1 MHRKGQFIMAKRKIL
16 LIGGTGTISSA
27 ITERLAK
34 DPAWEVTLLNR
45 GKRGIPVPENVNVL
59 LGDINDEAAAAELLK
74 DTKWDA
80 VGDFITYR
88 PEQAESRIRL
98 FAGKTRQ
105 YLFISTC
112 MAYNTPPSSPFMTEG
127 MLQKNE
133 YSVYAKDKIACE
145 QVFLKAFREQDFP
158 ITIVRPS
165 HTYSL
170 RSIPFSLE
178 SPKGSWPV
186 ISRMLRGKPIIQPGD
201 GSSLWVITLNEDFA
215 KGYTGL
221 VGNPH
226 AIGEAVHITTDEV
239 LTWDQMAEAV
249 ADELGVPYKPY
260 YIPTDVI
267 AALAPGVGESLNGD
281 KRHSVIYD
289 NSKLKRLVPGYQ
301 ATVSFREGVR
311 RALEVILNDERLRPE
326 DPEFDKWCDELIG
339 IYEKALKEAKEKL
352 TYLK

>member
-1 MHRKGQFIMAKRKIL
+1 MKGKTVMAARKIL

-27 ITERLAK
+27 ITEKLAK
-34 DPAWEVTLLNR
+34 DPAWEVTLFNR
-45 GKRGIPVPENVNVL
+45 GKRGVSVPENVKVIQ
-59 LGDINDEAAAAELLK
+59 GDINDEAAAAELLK
-74 DTKWDA
+74 DSSWDC
-80 VGDFITYR
+80 VGEFVVYR
-88 PEQAESRIRL
+88 PDQAERDIRL
-98 FAGKTRQ
+98 FAGKTKQ
-105 YLFISTC
+105 YIFISTC
-112 MAYNTPPSSPFMTEG
+112 MAYNTPPSTPFITEG

-145 QVFLKAFREQDFP
+145 QVYLKAFRELNFP

-186 ISRMLRGKPIIQPGD
+186 IKRMLEGKPIIQPGD

-226 AIGEAVHITTDEV
+226 AIGESVHITTDEV
-239 LTWDQMAEAV
+239 LTWDQMAQTVAEA
-249 ADELGVPYKPY
+249 LNVPYKPY

-267 AALAPGVGESLNGD
+267 AALAPGVAEGLNGD

-289 NSKLKRLVPGYQ
+289 NSRLKKLVPDYC
-301 ATVSFREGVR
+301 ATVTWREGVR
-311 RALEVILNDERLRPE
+311 RALEVIMADERLRPE
-326 DPEFDKWCDELIG
+326 DPEFDNWCDTMIE
-339 IYEKALKEAKEKL
+339 IYDKALAEAKERC